1 MANNETPSEQ
11 LTGGIFERI
20 KDFFTAMWESFWS
33 VQPDVLNPF
42 TAAITSTMA
51 EGAENWLGGRMHEAL
66 VKQVEALDLPDEI
79 KTTILKVIKDEDF
92 GSMLMGY
99 FFMANYYM
107 SYLGGHASV
116 ASEQSSH
123 EWRKMYRPT
132 LPDVASLII
141 ALFRDPAREGEVKEM
156 LREHGYSDPN
166 IDTLFKTSKSILA
179 PDEYKRLFLRGEID
193 EATLNAGY
201 KKYGFNDQE
210 ITHLKTLFYPIP
222 AYPDLVRM
230 AVREAF
236 YPEYI
241 EEYGLLQE
249 LPAEFMEYAGK
260 QGLSEEW
267 AKRFWASHWELPSIL
282 QGFEMLHRD
291 VITPEQLNS
300 LFMATDVMPWWRD
313 KLQAISYNPLTRVD
327 VRRVF
332 KMGIIDRDQVKR
344 TYLDLGYNDE
354 KAEWLTRF
362 TEMQNTETDRDL
374 TKAEILSSYSK
385 AIIGRAECFEMLTDL
400 GYSDDEVNVLIS
412 MKEYTTVK
420 EIKDR
425 EEKRIRKFYL
435 AGAYTSNQVINELGK
450 LDLVGAEQES
460 LLKLWDSEKLAK
472 LKSPTKSELDKLL
485 SNQIITQ
492 AIYVDEM
499 KNLGYTEKYIGWYL
513 ALIAKAG
520 VEE

>member
-1 MANNETPSEQ
+1 MSEPEESVR
-11 LTGGIFERI
+11 LSMSLFERI
-20 KDFFTAMWESFWS
+20 KDFFTSMWNTVFSIS
-33 VQPDVLNPF
+33 PDITNPF
-42 TAAITSTMA
+42 FGGVGNALLGVTEERM
-51 EGAENWLGGRMHEAL
+51 GAYMHEAL
-66 VKQVEALDLPDEI
+66 AKQLEALDIPDEV
-79 KTTILKVIKDEDF
+79 KTTILTVIKDADF

-99 FFMANYYM
+99 FFIANYYM

-116 ASEQSSH
+116 ASERAAR
-123 EWRKMYRPT
+123 EWRKLYRPT
-132 LPDVASLII
+132 FPDAATLIL
-141 ALFRDPAREGEVKEM
+141 ALYRDPAKETEVREI
-156 LREHGYSDPN
+156 LRQQGYADEH
-166 IDTLFKTSKSILA
+166 IDTMFMATKAILSPNDFKN
-179 PDEYKRLFLRGEID
+179 LFLRGEID
-193 EATLNAGY
+193 EPTLNAGL
-201 KKYGFNDQE
+201 KKYGFNDTE

-236 YPEYI
+236 YPDYI
-241 EEYGLLQE
+241 EEYGLMQE
-249 LPAEFMEYAGK
+249 LPGEFLEYSK
-260 QGLSEEW
+260 QQGLSEEW

-291 VITPEQLNS
+291 VITSDQLNS

-332 KMGIIDRDQVKR
+332 KMGIIDRDQVLR
-344 TYLDLGYNDE
+344 TYLDLGYDDE

-362 TEMQNTETDRDL
+362 TEMQNTEADRDL

-385 AIIGRAECFEMLTDL
+385 AIIGRAECVAMLLDL
-400 GYSDDEVNVLIS
+400 GYSEDEVNVLVS

-435 AGAYTSNQVINELGK
+435 AGAYTANQVITELGK

-472 LKSPTKSELDKLL
+472 LKSPTKKELDSLF
-485 SNQIITQ
+485 SNQIISQ

-499 KNLGYTEKYIGWYL
+499 QSLGYTEKYIGWYL
-513 ALIAKAG
+513 QLIEAG
-520 VEE
+520 AQEG